1 MAKRMTAPVKPVQNS
16 MPGPNDVFRA
26 VLPNGITVL
35 ARSNFNSPSIS
46 VSGYLPAGAIFE
58 SDEKLGLADFVSTA
72 LMRGT
77 QTHTF
82 DSIYN
87 ELESVGAS
95 MGFDSGVHNTSFGGR
110 SLVEDLP
117 LLLSLLSESLRT
129 PIFPAQEV
137 EKLRAQLLTGLNIR
151 AQDTGDMAAMK
162 FDQLLYE
169 GHPYSRPGDGYTET
183 IQAITRDDLEEFHR
197 LHFGPKGM
205 VLAIVGAIDPKKA
218 FDAVSRVL
226 GEWQVQGQAEAPL
239 LPALKPLQKTVTS
252 HHVLAGKSQS
262 DIIMGVVGPR
272 RKDEDYY
279 AASLGNS
286 VLGQFGMMG
295 RIGDVVREKSGL
307 AYYAS
312 SNLSAGVGPGSW
324 EVSAGVNP
332 KNVKKAIDLITKE
345 LKRFIKGG
353 VTKEELADSQAH
365 YIGRLPLSFES
376 NGGVAASLINME
388 RHNLGLDYY
397 QRYEGIIRSVTR
409 ADIVDVA
416 RKYIDPDALVIAT
429 SGP

>member
-1 MAKRMTAPVKPVQNS
+1 MAKRMAASIKPAQNS
-16 MPGPNDVFRA
+16 LPGPKDVFRA

-129 PIFPAQEV
+129 PTFPAQEV

-169 GHPYSRPGDGYTET
+169 GHPYSRPGDGYIET

-218 FDAVSRVL
+218 VDAVSRVL
-226 GEWQVQGQAEAPL
+226 GEWQVSGQAEAPI
-239 LPALKPLQKTVTS
+239 LPALKPVEETVTS

-272 RKDEDYY
+272 RRDEDYY

-353 VTKEELADSQAH
+353 VTKEELADSQAN

-376 NGGVAASLINME
+376 NGGVAASLINIE
-388 RHNLGLDYY
+388 RHGLGLDYY

-409 ADIVDVA
+409 DEVLNVA